1 MELQQFIDDNPDYI
15 SIIKKNNFKI
25 NKYRNLILIKN
36 KNNKYNLNNLN
47 DLIDDYWKMYC
58 NGAIID
64 TDLNKVISLSP
75 AKSIIL
81 EEKDIQ
87 NLDIE
92 NSEIQ
97 HLIDGTMINLFY
109 HNNKWNLSTRS
120 EIGGYNKWNNKKSFK
135 TMFDEC
141 VKDISFNYDNLDK
154 DCSYTFIMRHID
166 NRNISS
172 IDSNDLFLV
181 EVYRYYENNI
191 ERLHQKHY
199 PKDIN
204 TLDNCSIDLPFKNY
218 DFKGYTIK
226 IDNIRYKIENPIYED
241 IKSLK
246 INFNNDL
253 ICYLELR
260 KNGNLKR
267 YLKYFPEK
275 RNIFQDYKDKLHRLS
290 NNLYSTYKNIYI
302 YKNDIKPPY
311 YLKPFLI
318 EIHSKYIKTQKPI
331 TWNDIKQYMYNLES
345 KRIVFSMNYM
355 NNL

>member
-191 ERLHQKHY
+191 ERGLDKIRDSDKIEY
-199 PKDIN
+199 PFTIVKSKNTDNCVQNNYGKLSVEPCVIRKGQRWI
-204 TLDNCSIDLPFKNY
+204 TLD
-218 DFKGYTIK
+218 
-226 IDNIRYKIENPIYED
+226 
-241 IKSLK
+241 
-246 INFNNDL
+246 
-253 ICYLELR
+253 
-260 KNGNLKR
+260 
-267 YLKYFPEK
+267 
-275 RNIFQDYKDKLHRLS
+275 
-290 NNLYSTYKNIYI
+290 
-302 YKNDIKPPY
+302 KPV
-311 YLKPFLI
+311 KCI
-318 EIHSKYIKTQKPI
+318 I
-331 TWNDIKQYMYNLES
+331 
-345 KRIVFSMNYM
+345 
-355 NNL
+355 